1 MLQLTVMLMCICIT
15 LYYSLSPDRLVY
27 LSRLPI
33 FISKIIHFC
42 ITNISFSEMDIFSG
56 GLQLQPQPQDFTSVC
71 VHTYFFSCLSLSSLS
86 PHFSY
91 FSLSSYV
98 SSTPSSSFPS
108 INHPILSIIKSF
120 YPSYILIFLCGLMAC
135 LQPPALSPLIH
146 ILLLRFRHKHN
157 IPTPS
162 SPFYFFV
169 LLFCYSFWLTK

>member
-33 FISKIIHFC
+33 FVSKIIHFF
-42 ITNISFSEMDIFSG
+42 ITNTSFSEMDIFSG

-91 FSLSSYV
+91 FSLSLYV
-98 SSTPSSSFPS
+98 SSTSSSSFPS
-108 INHPILSIIKSF
+108 TNRLVLRIIK
-120 YPSYILIFLCGLMAC
+120 
-135 LQPPALSPLIH
+135 LSPFIISINLPVWP
-146 ILLLRFRHKHN
+146 
-157 IPTPS
+157 IPVPITADVT
-162 SPFYFFV
+162 SPKRYFV
-169 LLFCYSFWLTK
+169 CL